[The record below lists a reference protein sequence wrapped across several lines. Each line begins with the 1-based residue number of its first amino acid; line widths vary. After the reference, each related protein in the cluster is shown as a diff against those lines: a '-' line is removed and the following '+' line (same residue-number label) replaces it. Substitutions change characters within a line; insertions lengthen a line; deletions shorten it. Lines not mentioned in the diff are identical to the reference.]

1 MKAKGSFAKAP
12 LWMGIALALVVG
24 QSGAQ
29 QPGEETG
36 SLPAPDELNALNVI
50 ESDQLAG
57 LSGRDSHSNLT
68 NVQSIQELDASVSN
82 SAYNVDTMVT
92 GAITIEPNSL
102 NHYSG
107 IVNIMTGNNNAVDA
121 AMGVS
126 IYLSE

>member
-1 MKAKGSFAKAP
+1 MKAKAVFANKVP
-12 LWMGIALALVVG
+12 LWMGVALALVVG

-29 QPGEETG
+29 QPREENG
-36 SLPAPDELNALNVI
+36 SAPDELSTLNVI